1 MAMSRTDVPIVA
13 EPSGIADLV
22 GPSGSDTEYEEVSV
36 SYYWLVLRRRFVVAL
51 CAGAAG
57 LVSLLLG
64 WLGVSGTYDVSSQLA
79 YLASGGLLGLFLLGI
94 AAVAFWGEQGQQQL
108 LKLVE
113 LEDHVLRLEAAL
125 AGLSATSPD
134 RAPGDGSR
142 AEPSRGRT

>member
-1 MAMSRTDVPIVA
+1 MAMSRTEVPIVA
-13 EPSGIADLV
+13 EPSGIADPV
-22 GPSGSDTEYEEVSV
+22 GPSGSDTEYVEVSV

-125 AGLSATSPD
+125 AGLGATSPD
-134 RAPGDGSR
+134 RSPGDGSR
-142 AEPSRGRT
+142 AEPSRGRA